1 MFDCC
6 STRCPDLEWLYARAA
21 QRVPVDVVDDVVQET
36 ALAAWQMRDS
46 RERAGVRTWLSG
58 VLRHKVAD
66 FYRRDPG
73 WRWEMLTDDL
83 PHQTVDS
90 EDAHM
95 LRMLLW
101 RIPRDYSHVLWL
113 RFYAGLSLAE
123 VGNVMGIS
131 VDAVKGRYKR
141 AVNALRQEWLA

>member
-73 WRWEMLTDDL
+73 WLWEMMSDDL
-83 PHQTVDS
+83 AHPVG
-90 EDAHM
+90 EDVYL

-101 RIPRDYSHVLWL
+101 RIPRDYTHVLWL
-113 RFYAGLSLAE
+113 RFYAGLTLEE
-123 VGNVMGIS
+123 VGKAMGIS
-131 VDAVKGRYKR
+131 TDAARGRYRR
-141 AVNALRQEWLA
+141 AMSALREEWLA